1 MTHPNGIWF
10 SLLTLSAC
18 VLPIQG
24 GDLKN
29 PGFEEAGN
37 WQIIRKGD
45 ALQGAFDDSVSQN
58 GKKCFTVSL
67 ANGTATKKEDFAGIT
82 QVLELTQ
89 ADRGISFYVKDDY
102 TGGTKGYHWMELLL
116 DQEVIWE
123 SDVIVTK
130 EEGCLSLPDHY
141 AEVERPETVKIR
153 YLDRQNEIRE
163 MDADGMLATCV
174 QHEIDHLDG
183 VLFVDH
189 VSALKRNM
197 ILRKLTKAKRQG
209 VLETA

>member
-1 MTHPNGIWF
+1 MARLPIIVAPDPRLKGEALSVDAVDDDVRTLMDDMMETMYDANGIG
-10 SLLTLSAC
+10 LAAPQVG
-18 VLPIQG
+18 VLKRVIIVDVAPIDG
-24 GDLKN
+24 EREAFAMAN
-29 PGFEEAGN
+29 P
-37 WQIIRKGD
+37 
-45 ALQGAFDDSVSQN
+45 
-58 GKKCFTVSL
+58 
-67 ANGTATKKEDFAGIT
+67 
-82 QVLELTQ
+82 
-89 ADRGISFYVKDDY
+89 
-102 TGGTKGYHWMELLL
+102 
-116 DQEVIWE
+116 EVIWE
-123 SDVIVTK
+123 SDVTVAK

-153 YLDRQNEIRE
+153 YLDRENEIRE
-163 MDADGMLATCV
+163 MEADGIFATCV